1 MDTQEMIEHLERQ
14 IRSLN
19 ARKITLE
26 KEAREQWCEQAR
38 RHVGRCFKVNG
49 VYAKVIDIPR
59 GRAGLADY
67 MFNPYQFPALFL
79 ASESDQYGTPSIVP
93 MYEDTIFSG
102 AWGEGNDPNNT
113 YEEIAAEE
121 FNQEL
126 NRVLGIF
133 RQQIGV

>member
-1 MDTQEMIEHLERQ
+1 MDTQERIEHLDRQ
-14 IRSLN
+14 IRHLTV
-19 ARKITLE
+19 RKAALE
-26 KEAREQWCEQAR
+26 IEAIEQWREQAR

-59 GRAGLADY
+59 GREAPLGYAY
-67 MFNPYQFPALFL
+67 NRYQFPALFL
-79 ASESDQYGTPSIVP
+79 ATQCDEHGVPSIVP

-102 AWGEGNDPNNT
+102 AWGEGNDSVNT
-113 YEEIAAEE
+113 YQEITLEE

-126 NRVLGIF
+126 NRVLDIF